1 MALLRLISKYVFVYN
16 HFIIAALVASLIEQ
30 SLPLH
35 YLSKLFL
42 SSFPEAKG
50 FNTTEARTLKVHIP
64 NIKITSETFL
74 FVLFAYYLAF
84 HITLFLN
91 IY

>member
-16 HFIIAALVASLIEQ
+16 HFIIAALVAGLIEQ
-30 SLPLH
+30 SLFLH

-50 FNTTEARTLKVHIP
+50 LIQPKRGVPKYI
-64 NIKITSETFL
+64 FL
-74 FVLFAYYLAF
+74 
-84 HITLFLN
+84 T
-91 IY
+91 